1 MRLLHTE
8 ILTSIEAY
16 EIECNETALI
26 EHNLS
31 VGQFQFDSLYCNFV
45 QESLYSHRK
54 AETTM
59 YNRNIFYYSI

>member
-16 EIECNETALI
+16 QIECNEVALI

-31 VGQFQFDSLYCNFV
+31 SSKPCFISMPLRHIDRAWACTEAYGSYRT
-45 QESLYSHRK
+45 QEHLW
-54 AETTM
+54 
-59 YNRNIFYYSI
+59 